1 METENEETDHESL
14 HGELE
19 STREDMESR
28 RDHLKSDTDAARQD
42 IRTKVGDQRVPG
54 AQDEQEDVRF
64 GREAV
69 EDEDEYEDGRD
80 EDEEDSPGGGSE
92 GAGYREGEE

>member
-28 RDHLKSDTDAARQD
+28 REHLKSDTDAARQD

-69 EDEDEYEDGRD
+69 EDEDGRD

>member
-69 EDEDEYEDGRD
+69 EDEDEDDGRD